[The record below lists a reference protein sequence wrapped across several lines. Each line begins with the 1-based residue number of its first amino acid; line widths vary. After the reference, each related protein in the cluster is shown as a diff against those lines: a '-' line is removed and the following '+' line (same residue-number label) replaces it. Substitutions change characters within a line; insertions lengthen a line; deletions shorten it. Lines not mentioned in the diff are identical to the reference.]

1 MADDITI
8 LAAVKTSLRIAAAT
22 TLFDNDLNELIAA
35 AKKDLIT
42 GGVILDNENEPL
54 VRQAIKF
61 YCRANFQNGDSKERE
76 LYYDRFE
83 RLKIQLGQCQL
94 YREEPDDNSTG
105 TDNTAEGGEGGE
117 GS

>member
-22 TLFDNDLNELIAA
+22 TLFDNDLSELIAA

-76 LYYDRFE
+76 LYYDRYE

-94 YREEPDDNSTG
+94 YRVEPNDNAG
-105 TDNTAEGGEGGE
+105 TSGDEGGA